1 MAIHPQQ
8 PLNTGG
14 NLRDGSAASFLV
26 VRHTLRLATSNNRD
40 RFHRPGFTGN
50 ACQVVPI
57 HHSRRQDR
65 IPSSSLEHCWHS
77 RTETVHSSSLLRIIR
92 LAQPSSIA
100 SSIAYIANSLQ
111 VCIHLRNQGARNVCP
126 SIGLSSIQVMSQWA
140 REIHALCPRL
150 PTTEQSSGRLS
161 GWATAYRCSELI
173 NS

>member
-1 MAIHPQQ
+1 MVALDTQLSDSRDGSSSKIIGLAEHPSTSGRLPTPDALLVDFQQRGDLRGADPFTDRYFVRSTGLAIYPHQVTPIQVAIHLQQ

-14 NLRDGSAASFLV
+14 NLRDRSAASFLV

-77 RTETVHSSSLLRIIR
+77 R
-92 LAQPSSIA
+92 PSGGSV
-100 SSIAYIANSLQ
+100 L
-111 VCIHLRNQGARNVCP
+111 VDK
-126 SIGLSSIQVMSQWA
+126 
-140 REIHALCPRL
+140 
-150 PTTEQSSGRLS
+150 
-161 GWATAYRCSELI
+161 
-173 NS
+173 